1 MKIGVIGVGR
11 LGQDCAEVMAENGH
25 EVSGY
30 DINPF
35 VSDSITQVET
45 IEELVQ
51 DKDYVF
57 VSVPTPHDPAYDG
70 STPAMHLE
78 PKDFDY
84 TIAKSVIAEA
94 DTYMN
99 DSQSIILISTV
110 MPGTIR
116 NQIIPLVTNTN
127 FVYNPYLIAMGTI
140 RWDMVNPEMIMIGT
154 EDGSKTG
161 LANDLSFFYI
171 SFMEN
176 NPRTVIG
183 TWEEIE
189 TMKIFYNT
197 FISTKVVL
205 TNMIMDVALKVGNIN
220 VDVVTEALQGCNKR
234 ITGPQYMTAGMP
246 DGGSCHP
253 RDNIAMRW
261 LAQEYDLGYDLF
273 HNVMLA
279 REVQAK
285 NMADAIVVQAKAH
298 NMECII
304 VGKAYKAD
312 VGYIQGS
319 GSVLVGHY
327 IEEQGVHLHYYDI
340 HTGDEGDLYQSDKPA
355 VYLLA
360 HNFGKI
366 SEQNTTNSVIIPDG
380 SVVIDPWR
388 QYQNENCTV
397 IHFGNTRI
405 NDTQNTIQ

>member
-1 MKIGVIGVGR
+1 
-11 LGQDCAEVMAENGH
+11 
-25 EVSGY
+25 
-30 DINPF
+30 
-35 VSDSITQVET
+35 
-45 IEELVQ
+45 
-51 DKDYVF
+51 
-57 VSVPTPHDPAYDG
+57 
-70 STPAMHLE
+70 MHLE
-78 PKDFDY
+78 PKDFNYD
-84 TIAKSVIAEA
+84 IATSVIAEA
-94 DTYMN
+94 NKYMN

-116 NQIIPLVTNTN
+116 KQIIPLVTNTK

-154 EDGSKTG
+154 EDGSETG
-161 LANDLSFFYI
+161 LAGGLSVFYDG
-171 SFMEN
+171 FMEN
-176 NPRTVIG
+176 NPKTIIG
-183 TWEEIE
+183 TWEEVE

-220 VDVVTEALQGCNKR
+220 VDVVTDALKICDKR
-234 ITGPQYMTAGMP
+234 ILGPQYMTAGMP

-273 HNVMLA
+273 NSVMSA

-285 NMADAIVVQAKAH
+285 NMADAVVLHAKAH
-298 NMECII
+298 DMKCII
-304 VGKAYKAD
+304 VGKAYKVD
-312 VGYIQGS
+312 VEYEHGS
-319 GSVLVGHY
+319 GSILVGHY
-327 IEEQGVHLHYYDI
+327 VQEAGVELHYYDT
-340 HTGDEGDLYQSDKPA
+340 HTGDYYQSDVPA

-366 SEQNTTNSVIIPDG
+366 SEENTTNSVRIPDG
-380 SVVIDPWR
+380 SIVIDPWR
-388 QYQNENCTV
+388 QYENMNCTV

-405 NDTQNTIQ
+405 HQ

>member
-11 LGQDCAEVMAENGH
+11 LGQDCAEVMAEHGH
-25 EVSGY
+25 EVCGY

-35 VSDSITQVET
+35 ESDSITRVDT
-45 IEELVQ
+45 IEELVK
-51 DKDYVF
+51 DKQYVF

-78 PKDFDY
+78 PKDFNYD
-84 TIAKSVIAEA
+84 IATSVIAEA
-94 DTYMN
+94 NTYMN

-116 NQIIPLVTNTN
+116 KQIIPLVTNTKLI
-127 FVYNPYLIAMGTI
+127 YNPYLIAMGTI

-154 EDGSKTG
+154 DDGAETG
-161 LANDLSFFYI
+161 LASDLSSFYS

-176 NPRTVIG
+176 NPKTVVG

-220 VDVVTEALQGCNKR
+220 VDVVTDALKGCDKR
-234 ITGPQYMTAGMP
+234 ILGPQYMTAGMS
-246 DGGSCHP
+246 DGGACHP

-261 LAQEYDLGYDLF
+261 LAHEYELGYDMF

-285 NMADAIVVQAKAH
+285 NMADAVVKQALAH
-298 NMECII
+298 DMKVII

-312 VGYIQGS
+312 VGYEHGS
-319 GSVLVGHY
+319 GSILVGHY
-327 IEEQGVHLHYYDI
+327 IEEAGVELHYYDT
-340 HTGDEGDLYQSDKPA
+340 HTGDYYQSDVPA

-366 SEQNTTNSVIIPDG
+366 SEENTTNSVRIPYR

-388 QYQNENCTV
+388 QYQNDNCTV

-405 NDTQNTIQ
+405 HQ

>member
-11 LGQDCAEVMAENGH
+11 LGQDCAEVMAEHGH

-35 VSDSITQVET
+35 ESDSITQVET
-45 IEELVQ
+45 IEELVK
-51 DKDYVF
+51 DKQYVF

-94 DTYMN
+94 NNYMN

-116 NQIIPLVTNTN
+116 NQIMPLVTNTK

-154 EDGSKTG
+154 EDGSTTG
-161 LANDLSFFYI
+161 LASDLSFFYA

-176 NPRTVIG
+176 NPRTIIG
-183 TWEEIE
+183 TWEEVE

-205 TNMIMDVALKVGNIN
+205 TNMVMDVALKVGNIN
-220 VDVVTEALQGCNKR
+220 VDVVTDALQGCDRR

-285 NMADAIVVQAKAH
+285 NMADEIVRQAKAH
-298 NMECII
+298 DMKVII
-304 VGKAYKAD
+304 VGKAYKVD
-312 VGYIQGS
+312 VEYEHGS
-319 GSVLVGHY
+319 GSILVGHY
-327 IEEQGVHLHYYDI
+327 VKEAGVELHYYDT
-340 HTGDEGDLYQSDKPA
+340 HTGDYYQSDEPA

-366 SEQNTTNSVIIPDG
+366 SEENTTNSVRILAG

-388 QYQNENCTV
+388 QYKNENCTV

-405 NDTQNTIQ
+405 NGTQNTI

>member
-35 VSDSITQVET
+35 DSATVTQVDT

-51 DKDYVF
+51 DKEYVF

-70 STPAMHLE
+70 STPSMHLE

-94 DTYMN
+94 NTYMN
-99 DSQSIILISTV
+99 DKQSIVLISTV

-205 TNMIMDVALKVGNIN
+205 TNMIMDVALKIGNIN

-273 HNVMLA
+273 NSVMLA

-285 NMADAIVVQAKAH
+285 NMADAVVKQAKAH
-298 NMECII
+298 DMKVII
-304 VGKAYKAD
+304 VGKAYKVDAE
-312 VGYIQGS
+312 YIQGS
-319 GSVLVGHY
+319 GSILVAHY
-327 IEEQGVHLHYYDI
+327 VKEEGVELHYYDT
-340 HTGDEGDLYQSDKPA
+340 HTGDLYQSDAPA

-405 NDTQNTIQ
+405 NDTQNKIQ

>member
-11 LGQDCAEVMAENGH
+11 LGQDCAEVMAEHGH

-30 DINPF
+30 DVVPF
-35 VSDSITQVET
+35 ESETIARIET
-45 IEELVQ
+45 IEELVK
-51 DKDYVF
+51 DKEYIF

-78 PKDFDY
+78 PKDFNYD
-84 TIAKSVIAEA
+84 IATSVIAEA
-94 DTYMN
+94 NKYMD

-116 NQIIPLVTNTN
+116 KQIIPLVTNTN

-154 EDGSKTG
+154 EDGSETG
-161 LANDLSFFYI
+161 LAKDLKAFYD

-176 NPRTVIG
+176 NPRTEIG

-205 TNMIMDVALKVGNIN
+205 TNMVMDVALKVGNIN
-220 VDVVTEALQGCNKR
+220 VDVVTKALAGCTQR
-234 ITGPQYMTAGMP
+234 INGSQYMTAGMP

-273 HNVMLA
+273 SAVMSA

-285 NMADAIVVQAKAH
+285 NMADAVVKQAKAH
-298 NMECII
+298 DMKVII
-304 VGKAYKAD
+304 VGKAYKVD
-312 VGYIQGS
+312 VGYEHGS
-319 GSVLVGHY
+319 GSILVGHY
-327 IEEQGVHLHYYDI
+327 IEEQGVELHYYD
-340 HTGDEGDLYQSDKPA
+340 TNTGDLYQSDVPA
-355 VYLLA
+355 VYLMA

-366 SEQNTTNSVIIPDG
+366 SEKNTTSSVRIPYR

-388 QYQNENCTV
+388 QYENENCTV

>member
-11 LGQDCAEVMAENGH
+11 LGQDCAEVIAENGH

-35 VSDSITQVET
+35 DSETITKADT

-205 TNMIMDVALKVGNIN
+205 TNMIMDVALKIGNIN

-273 HNVMLA
+273 NSVMLA

-285 NMADAIVVQAKAH
+285 NMADAIVLQAKAH

-304 VGKAYKAD
+304 VGKAYKVD

-327 IEEQGVHLHYYDI
+327 VEEQGVHLHYYDI

-366 SEQNTTNSVIIPDG
+366 SEKNTTNSVIIPDG

-397 IHFGNTRI
+397 IHFGNTRT
-405 NDTQNTIQ
+405 NDTQNRI

>member
-1 MKIGVIGVGR
+1 MKIGIIGVGR
-11 LGQDCAEVMAENGH
+11 LGQDCAEVIAENGH

-35 VSDSITQVET
+35 KSDSITRVDT
-45 IEELVQ
+45 IEELVK
-51 DKDYVF
+51 DKEYVF
-57 VSVPTPHDPAYDG
+57 VAVPTPHDPAYDG
-70 STPAMHLE
+70 STPSMHLE

-84 TIAKSVIAEA
+84 TIAKSVISEA
-94 DTYMN
+94 NTYMN
-99 DSQSIILISTV
+99 DKQSIILISTV

-116 NQIIPLVTNTN
+116 NQLIPLVTNTK

-176 NPRTVIG
+176 NPRTIIG
-183 TWEEIE
+183 TWEEVE

-197 FISTKVVL
+197 FITTKVVL
-205 TNMIMDVALKVGNIN
+205 TNMIMDVALKIGNIN
-220 VDVVTEALQGCNKR
+220 VDVVTDALQNCNKR

-273 HNVMLA
+273 NSVMLA

-285 NMADAIVVQAKAH
+285 NMADVIVLHAKAH
-298 NMECII
+298 NMKCII

-312 VGYIQGS
+312 VEYIQGS
-319 GSVLVGHY
+319 GSILVGHY
-327 IEEQGVHLHYYDI
+327 VTEEGVELHYYDT
-340 HTGDEGDLYQSDKPA
+340 HTDNYYQSDVPS

-366 SEQNTTNSVIIPDG
+366 SEQNTTNSVRIPDG
-380 SVVIDPWR
+380 SIVIDPWR
-388 QYQNENCTV
+388 QYENENCTV

-405 NDTQNTIQ
+405 HQ

>member
-11 LGQDCAEVMAENGH
+11 LGQDCAEVMAEYGH

-35 VSDSITQVET
+35 DSESITQVET
-45 IEELVQ
+45 IEELVK
-51 DKDYVF
+51 DKEYVF

-84 TIAKSVIAEA
+84 TIAKSVIEEA
-94 DTYMN
+94 NTYMN
-99 DSQSIILISTV
+99 DNQSIILISTV

-116 NQIIPLVTNTN
+116 KQIIPLVTNTN

-154 EDGSKTG
+154 EDGSTTG
-161 LANDLSFFYI
+161 LASDLSFFYA

-176 NPRTVIG
+176 NPRTIIG

-205 TNMIMDVALKVGNIN
+205 TNMVMDVALKVGNIN
-220 VDVVTEALQGCNKR
+220 VDVVTDALQGCDKR

-285 NMADAIVVQAKAH
+285 NMADAVVKQAKAH
-298 NMECII
+298 DMKVII
-304 VGKAYKAD
+304 VGKAYKVD
-312 VGYIQGS
+312 VEYEHGS
-319 GSVLVGHY
+319 GSILVGHY
-327 IEEQGVHLHYYDI
+327 IEEQGVELHYYDV
-340 HTGDEGDLYQSDKPA
+340 HTGDYYQSDVPA

-366 SEQNTTNSVIIPDG
+366 SEENTTNSVRILDG

-388 QYQNENCTV
+388 QYENENCTV

-405 NDTQNTIQ
+405 NDTQNTI

>member
-11 LGQDCAEVMAENGH
+11 LGKDCAEVMAESGH

-30 DINPF
+30 DVAQF
-35 VSDSITQVET
+35 ESESITRVDT
-45 IEELVQ
+45 IKELVQ
-51 DKDYVF
+51 GKDFIF

-78 PKDFDY
+78 PKDFNYD
-84 TIAKSVIAEA
+84 IATSVIAEA
-94 DTYMN
+94 NTHMN
-99 DSQSIILISTV
+99 SDQTIILISTV

-116 NQIIPLVTNTN
+116 NQIIPLVTNTK

-154 EDGSKTG
+154 DDGSEIGIAK
-161 LANDLSFFYI
+161 DLSDFYS

-176 NPRTVIG
+176 NPRVVVG

-189 TMKIFYNT
+189 TTKMFYNT

-205 TNMIMDVALKVGNIN
+205 TNMILDVAVKVGNIN
-220 VDVVTEALQGCNKR
+220 VDVVTDALSACDMR
-234 ITGPQYMTAGMP
+234 LLSPSYMTAGMA

-261 LAQEYDLGYDLF
+261 LAKEYDLGYDLF
-273 HNVMLA
+273 DAVMSA
-279 REVQAK
+279 REAQAK
-285 NMADAIVVQAKAH
+285 NMANMIVSQAKLH
-298 NMECII
+298 NMDVII

-312 VGYIQGS
+312 VEYIHGS
-319 GSVLVGHY
+319 GSLLVGHY
-327 IEEQGVHLHYYDI
+327 IEQDGVVLNYYDI
-340 HTGDEGDLYQSDKPA
+340 HTGDLYQSEVPA

-366 SEQNTTNSVIIPDG
+366 SPQNTTNSVIIPDG

-388 QYQNENCTV
+388 QYVNDNCTV
-397 IHFGNTRI
+397 IHFGNTR
-405 NDTQNTIQ
+405 TLQ

>member
-30 DINPF
+30 DINTF
-35 VSDSITQVET
+35 ESDSITQVET
-45 IEELVQ
+45 IEELVK

-78 PKDFDY
+78 PKDFNYD
-84 TIAKSVIAEA
+84 IATSVIAEA
-94 DTYMN
+94 NKYMN

-116 NQIIPLVTNTN
+116 KQIIPLVTNTK

-154 EDGSKTG
+154 EDGSETG
-161 LANDLSFFYI
+161 LAGGLSVFYDG
-171 SFMEN
+171 FMEN
-176 NPRTVIG
+176 NPKTIIG
-183 TWEEIE
+183 TWEEVE

-220 VDVVTEALQGCNKR
+220 VDVVTDALKICDKR
-234 ITGPQYMTAGMP
+234 ILGPQYMTAGMP

-273 HNVMLA
+273 NSVMSA

-285 NMADAIVVQAKAH
+285 NMADAVVLHAKAH
-298 NMECII
+298 DMKCII
-304 VGKAYKAD
+304 VGKAYKVD
-312 VGYIQGS
+312 VEYEHGS
-319 GSVLVGHY
+319 GSILVGHY
-327 IEEQGVHLHYYDI
+327 VQEAGVELHYYDT
-340 HTGDEGDLYQSDKPA
+340 HTGDYYQSDVPA

-366 SEQNTTNSVIIPDG
+366 SEENTTNSVRIPDG
-380 SVVIDPWR
+380 SIVIDPWR
-388 QYQNENCTV
+388 QYENMNCTV

-405 NDTQNTIQ
+405 HQ